1 MLPRYKS
8 ASAFAL
14 LTFSL
19 LINAAALAGPV
30 NAAELFVFR
39 SAHCPTCVAWER
51 EIGRS
56 YAETDEGRQAPL
68 RHIDIDGGRGAS
80 FADSHAVE
88 VTPTFVLIERGRE
101 IGRIE
106 GYSGGRKFWA
116 DLRALLSRLHG
127 AV

>member
-14 LTFSL
+14 TFAFLISL
-19 LINAAALAGPV
+19 AAVAGPV

-56 YAETDEGRQAPL
+56 YAATAEGQRAPL
-68 RHIDIDGGRGAS
+68 QHVNIDGGRGS
-80 FADSHAVE
+80 NFADRYAVE

-116 DLRALLSRLHG
+116 ELRALMARLPNAG
-127 AV
+127 